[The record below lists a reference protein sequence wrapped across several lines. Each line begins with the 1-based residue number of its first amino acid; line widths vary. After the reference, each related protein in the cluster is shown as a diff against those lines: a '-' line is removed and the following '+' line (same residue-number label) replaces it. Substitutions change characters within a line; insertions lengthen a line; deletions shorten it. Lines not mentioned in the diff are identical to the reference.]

1 MDSII
6 NIAKNYNEYREILF
20 DLFVDY
26 YGHEYRDLIYSRTE
40 DVPVDLSSTPVD
52 NYYYLKSHSNNIS
65 NAERG
70 LIEKQYNDFESVMNE
85 ARNINYD
92 LMFNFLVEVF
102 RIQNRELGRLD
113 KESFL
118 SLFTDKTF
126 SKSLI
131 DGFSKQS
138 LKFLNDDFVS
148 ENDKISILKK
158 QEEFNRVLSNLG
170 VNLDSFSNAS
180 INKVIE
186 YRKKLKENYRN
197 LIIKNSEYGQNM
209 NSGIKSIIG
218 IDVKPE
224 FLNPIGLARSA
235 SAVSITVNR
244 GSELV
249 YYRYVKIPLI
259 YLINRNLKGLDYSI
273 IHELI
278 HIIESYMNYVGISIH
293 DETKTNKIVN
303 EIRTQKLAA
312 KFTKILHERGIFLY
326 DNPKDYKVDGV
337 STYEFIYPLIGDFL
351 DKYESVFSACAI
363 SNDIA
368 KLNMMFGESWPLY
381 SEYINDVFART
392 VNYYENFNT
401 FPAVNM
407 DVSTSNLIK
416 SMEAHYERGKKYF

>member
-6 NIAKNYNEYREILF
+6 NIAENYNEYREILF

-26 YGHEYRDLIYSRTE
+26 YGHEYRDLIYSRTD

-312 KFTKILHERGIFLY
+312 KFTKILQV
-326 DNPKDYKVDGV
+326 K
-337 STYEFIYPLIGDFL
+337 
-351 DKYESVFSACAI
+351 
-363 SNDIA
+363 
-368 KLNMMFGESWPLY
+368 
-381 SEYINDVFART
+381 
-392 VNYYENFNT
+392 
-401 FPAVNM
+401 
-407 DVSTSNLIK
+407 
-416 SMEAHYERGKKYF
+416 

>member
-6 NIAKNYNEYREILF
+6 NIAENYNEYREILF

-26 YGHEYRDLIYSRTE
+26 YGHEYRDLIYSRTD

-180 INKVIE
+180 INKVI
-186 YRKKLKENYRN
+186 
-197 LIIKNSEYGQNM
+197 
-209 NSGIKSIIG
+209 
-218 IDVKPE
+218 
-224 FLNPIGLARSA
+224 
-235 SAVSITVNR
+235 
-244 GSELV
+244 
-249 YYRYVKIPLI
+249 
-259 YLINRNLKGLDYSI
+259 
-273 IHELI
+273 
-278 HIIESYMNYVGISIH
+278 
-293 DETKTNKIVN
+293 
-303 EIRTQKLAA
+303 
-312 KFTKILHERGIFLY
+312 
-326 DNPKDYKVDGV
+326 
-337 STYEFIYPLIGDFL
+337 
-351 DKYESVFSACAI
+351 
-363 SNDIA
+363 
-368 KLNMMFGESWPLY
+368 
-381 SEYINDVFART
+381 
-392 VNYYENFNT
+392 
-401 FPAVNM
+401 
-407 DVSTSNLIK
+407 
-416 SMEAHYERGKKYF
+416 